1 MTRPCIRAVVWSSA
15 LVIALLL
22 VLGLPHFY
30 QYLAAEL
37 IIWALLAL
45 SLDLLI
51 GYTGLPS
58 FGQAVFFG
66 VPAYAYALVVLHHGS
81 IVLAVVT
88 AVVAL
93 AVVAIAVAYLATA
106 TGGVGFIIVT
116 LLASFSVFLIMLAWT
131 SFTGGENGLY
141 VPRAASLAPLPVA
154 VQLIVVAL
162 IGIIVWWVCRKVV
175 GSGYGLVLR
184 GIKSNERRLQAL
196 GYDTERIKFQITLVS
211 AGVAGI
217 AGILFALVDR
227 TLSVDLVGPELS
239 TEVVIWVLLGG
250 AQTLLGPMLGA
261 ALFVTLKQTLNTF
274 NSYPLVLGIL
284 FIIVVT
290 WAPSG
295 LLSLRLPRGVWRWVL
310 LAGRS
315 KTGEGLQ

>member
-1 MTRPCIRAVVWSSA
+1 MTRPRIRAVIWSSA

-141 VPRAASLAPLPVA
+141 VPRAASLAPLPAA
-154 VQLIVVAL
+154 VQLTVVAL

-284 FIIVVT
+284 FIAVVT

-295 LLSLRLPRGVWRWVL
+295 LLSLRLPRGAWRWVF

-315 KTGEGLQ
+315 KTGEKLQ

>member
-1 MTRPCIRAVVWSSA
+1 MIRPRIRAVIWSSV
-15 LVIALLL
+15 LLIALLL

-141 VPRAASLAPLPVA
+141 VPRAASLAPLPAA
-154 VQLIVVAL
+154 VQLTVVAL

-284 FIIVVT
+284 FIAVVT

-295 LLSLRLPRGVWRWVL
+295 LLSLRLPRGAWRWVF

>member
-1 MTRPCIRAVVWSSA
+1 MTRPRIRAVIWSSA

-196 GYDTERIKFQITLVS
+196 GYDTERIKFQITLLS

-274 NSYPLVLGIL
+274 DSYPLVLGIL